1 MLGQRGDQRGLFEA
15 DTQYLEAV
23 GKESFYVFLAGLRGA
38 LFRDE
43 EFAHLYA
50 QNNGRPSVPPSLLA
64 TALLLQTYDR
74 VSDEEAKER
83 ADFDLRWKVALGI
96 AIETHPFAKSTLQLF
111 RAQLVVNDEARRI
124 FAKSLALAK
133 AKGFLKANRKLRVAL
148 DTTHIL
154 GRGAVKDTYNLLADG
169 IILLLRQL
177 AKLAGAELEP
187 FASELGFAR
196 YVGERSLKGSAELD
210 WDNARE
216 RSRLL
221 TEIVADA
228 DRLLEQAR
236 DVRAKLTEGSP
247 EALALTKAAEILGQ
261 VLLQDISRSEEGPQ
275 LRQGV
280 AKDRMPSVH
289 DPEMRHGRKS
299 AQKRFDGHKAQVAVD
314 TEEQWITAVDVLPGN
329 APDADQ
335 ALAMVEA
342 TEANT
347 GAAVAEMVGDCAY
360 GSGATR
366 QAFSEA
372 GRPLVA
378 KVAVT
383 RNRDCFPKTD
393 FAIDLANESCVCPAG
408 NSGIALYAKVKN
420 AADERRLRG
429 FRFAAETCAACP
441 LRPQCVRG
449 RGGRSVAVHPQEALL
464 QQARALQRSPD
475 FGEYRRARQVVEH
488 RLARLVQLGLRQAR
502 YVGKKKTL
510 FQLFLAATVANLTLL
525 ASRGAW
531 ESWEGT
537 VGGLGL
543 SLLLLLLLVGSPSG
557 RSAASTTPG
566 SAILTP
572 PARAARNPDR
582 RLAALHPILQ
592 LPRMAGSRPD
602 L

>member
-1 MLGQRGDQRGLFEA
+1 MDDQFAEGAMLGRRPDQGSFFEA

-23 GKESFYVFLAGLRGA
+23 GKDSFYAFLAGLRGT

-50 QNNGRPSVPPSLLA
+50 HNNGRPSVPPSLLA
-64 TALLLQTYDR
+64 TALLLQHYDR

-96 AIETHPFAKSTLQLF
+96 TPEAHPFAKSTLQLF
-111 RAQLVVNDEARRI
+111 RAQLVTNDEARRI

-133 AKGFLKANRKLRVAL
+133 ARGFLKANRKLRLAL

-169 IILLLRQL
+169 IVLLLRQL

-196 YVGERSLKGSAELD
+196 YVGERSLKGTAELD

-216 RSRLL
+216 RARLL
-221 TEIVADA
+221 AEIVAGA

-261 VLLQDISRSEEGPQ
+261 VLLQDISRSEEGPE

-314 TEEQWITAVDVLPGN
+314 TEEQWITAVEVLPGN
-329 APDADQ
+329 APDAEQ

-342 TEANT
+342 TEATT
-347 GAAVAEMVGDCAY
+347 GQVVAETVGDCAY

-366 QAFSEA
+366 EAFAQA

-393 FAIDLANESCVCPAG
+393 FAIDLANESCICPAG
-408 NSGIALYAKVKN
+408 NSGIALYAKVKKEGG
-420 AADERRLRG
+420 ERRLRG

-502 YVGKKKTL
+502 YAGKKKTL
-510 FQLFLAATVANLTLL
+510 FQLFMAATVANLTLL
-525 ASRGAW
+525 ASRGDW
-531 ESWEGT
+531 QSWDKGS
-537 VGGLGL
+537 LML
-543 SLLLLLLLVGSPSG
+543 AALYLLLLGLLRRPPAHHPSPS
-557 RSAASTTPG
+557 T
-566 SAILTP
+566 SAIANPSP
-572 PARAARNPDR
+572 PT
-582 RLAALHPILQ
+582 I
-592 LPRMAGSRPD
+592 
-602 L
+602 

>member
-1 MLGQRGDQRGLFEA
+1 MISIPEGAMLGRRPEQGSFFEA

-23 GKESFYVFLAGLRGA
+23 GKESFYGFLAGLRGQ

-64 TALLLQTYDR
+64 TALLLQHYDR

-96 AIETHPFAKSTLQLF
+96 TPEAHPFAKSTLQVF
-111 RAQLVVNDEARRI
+111 RAQLVTNDEARRI

-133 AKGFLKANRKLRVAL
+133 ARGFLKANRKLRVAL

-154 GRGAVKDTYNLLADG
+154 GRGAVKDTYNLLGDG
-169 IILLLRQL
+169 IVLLLRQL
-177 AKLAGAELEP
+177 AKLAGAELAA
-187 FASELGFAR
+187 FAAELGYAR
-196 YVGERSLKGSAELD
+196 YVGERSLKGGAELD

-216 RSRLL
+216 RARLL
-221 TEIVADA
+221 AEVVADA
-228 DRLLEQAR
+228 GRLLAEARSAQAEL
-236 DVRAKLTEGSP
+236 DGDSP
-247 EALALTKAAEILGQ
+247 QAQALTKAAEILGQ
-261 VLLQDISRSEEGPQ
+261 VLLQDISRGEEGPR

-280 AKDRMPSVH
+280 ARDRMPSVH

-329 APDADQ
+329 APDAEQ
-335 ALAMVEA
+335 ALAMVEE

-347 GAAVAEMVGDCAY
+347 GAAVAETVGDCAY

-366 QAFSEA
+366 EAFAQA

-383 RNRDCFPKTD
+383 RNRDCFPKTA
-393 FAIDLANESCVCPAG
+393 FTIDLANATCVCPAG
-408 NSGIALYAKVKN
+408 EAGEARYAKAKS
-420 AADERRLRG
+420 AGEERRLRG
-429 FRFAAETCAACP
+429 FRFAAATCAACP

-449 RGGRSVAVHPQEALL
+449 RAGRSIAVHPQEALL
-464 QQARALQRSPD
+464 QQARALQRSPE
-475 FGEYRRARQVVEH
+475 FVQYRQARQVVEH
-488 RLARLVQLGLRQAR
+488 RLARLLQLGLRQAR
-502 YVGKKKTL
+502 YAGRKKTL
-510 FQLFLAATVANLTLL
+510 FQLLMAATVANLTLL
-525 ASRGAW
+525 ASRGDW
-531 ESWEGT
+531 ESWEQGSLT
-537 VGGLGL
+537 VAL
-543 SLLLLLLLVGSPSG
+543 SLLLLGLV
-557 RSAASTTPG
+557 RW
-566 SAILTP
+566 P
-572 PARAARNPDR
+572 PADHSTPSTRAIAIPPPSTAPTRP
-582 RLAALHPILQ
+582 LLKS
-592 LPRMAGSRPD
+592 AGSRPD